1 MNIVVRY
8 SIYVKYC
15 RKKFFWRKNQMFQ
28 LNVPRKTTAMI
39 QVWASMLLIL
49 IAVLLCFSPMIN
61 LQIADPKMIESVSGM
76 VEKMTGQEV
85 GEIPS
90 EIEVSCPKLIGSIG
104 LIVKFISSASNPE
117 SANAEELRA
126 MMESEDGKNTLM
138 MVAAIANSVIS
149 VFNFGGKDGEKG
161 GEFNIVSLIFNVLLV
176 LVATIYM
183 LGFTL
188 IFPLIFVIFAI
199 IALVTALKNLSDP
212 TIAAPKLAKRLPG
225 LITLPMIFMLFSCV
239 LPTMNYGSGAMGV
252 WIVCLVSVFV
262 NFVISRLRSYNAN
275 DWKYLTVLQG
285 TSLVGIVGF
294 MVFFVNILKVG
305 AFNSFIN
312 GNWGTFLQKVIMG
325 SAADKSAKV
334 ASMSYI
340 IDAVMVLVAVF
351 LVLSAIDYLKH
362 CGQRISCAVAKAKS
376 GKISDNHIVLAVAMM
391 FIYILPTI
399 VMNSKNYTENPFD
412 AKAEGVESF
421 LVLSDAGKAALDAA
435 LIGLIIMLVAE
446 IALIVLKKVF
456 CKGMSKDDMVIAM
469 SGNAPALLVEEAPV
483 AEEAVAEEAPVAEEA
498 VAEEAPVA
506 EEAVA
511 EEAPVAEEA
520 VAEEAVEAVADVTE
534 EVAET
539 TEE

>member
-1 MNIVVRY
+1 
-8 SIYVKYC
+8 
-15 RKKFFWRKNQMFQ
+15 MFQ

-49 IAVLLCFSPMIN
+49 IAVFLCFSPMIT
-61 LQIADPKMIESVSGM
+61 LKTGSMDAIGDM
-76 VEKMTGQEV
+76 VQKITGQEIV
-85 GEIPS
+85 DIP
-90 EIEVSCPKLIGSIG
+90 EEVEVTCPKLIGSIG
-104 LIVKFISSASNPE
+104 LIINAVSAASDSEKASNTDFE
-117 SANAEELRA
+117 A
-126 MMESEDGKNTLM
+126 MLQSEDGKNTIV
-138 MVAAIANSVIS
+138 MVAAIANSVMGPIMS
-149 VFNFGGKDGEKG
+149 LFDSEGEEGEGG

-176 LVATIYM
+176 FVATIYM

-188 IFPLIFVIFAI
+188 IFPFIFVIFAI

-212 TIAAPKLAKRLPG
+212 TLAAPKLAKRLPG

-239 LPTMNYGSGAMGV
+239 LPSMNYGWGAMGV
-252 WIVCLVSVFV
+252 WIVCLVSVLV

-285 TSLVGIVGF
+285 TSLVGIIGF
-294 MVFFVNILKVG
+294 MVFFVNILKAGV
-305 AFNSFIN
+305 FKSFIT
-312 GNWGTFLQKVIMG
+312 GNWSVFLQKVIMG
-325 SAADKSAKV
+325 TAADKNAEV
-334 ASMSYI
+334 ASMAYI

-351 LVLSAIDYLKH
+351 LVLNSIDYLKH
-362 CGQRISCAVAKAKS
+362 CGQRISCAVARTKT

-391 FIYILPTI
+391 FIYVLPTI
-399 VMNSKNYTENPFD
+399 VMNSKNYTEDPFD

-421 LVLSDAGKAALDAA
+421 LKLKEGQAAFDAA

-456 CKGMSKDDMVIAM
+456 CKDMTKDDMVIAM
-469 SGNAPALLVEEAPV
+469 SGNAPALL
-483 AEEAVAEEAPVAEEA
+483 AEEAPVVEEA
-498 VAEEAPVA
+498 VA

-520 VAEEAVEAVADVTE
+520 VAEEAVAEEAAAEEAVEAVADVTE

>member
-1 MNIVVRY
+1 
-8 SIYVKYC
+8 
-15 RKKFFWRKNQMFQ
+15 MFQ

-49 IAVLLCFSPMIN
+49 IAVFLCFSPMIT
-61 LQIADPKMIESVSGM
+61 LQIADPEMIEGISGM
-76 VEKMTGQEV
+76 VEEMTGQDV
-85 GEIPS
+85 GEIPT
-90 EIEVSCPKLIGSIG
+90 EIEVTCPKLLGSIG
-104 LIVKFISSASNPE
+104 LIANFISAASNPE
-117 SANAEELRA
+117 EANAEELQK
-126 MMESEDGKNTLM
+126 MLESEDGKNTVM
-138 MVAAIANSVIS
+138 MVAAIANSVMSI
-149 VFNFGGKDGEKG
+149 FDFGGEEGEEG
-161 GEFNIVSLIFNVLLV
+161 GDFNIVSLIFNVLLV

-188 IFPLIFVIFAI
+188 IFPFIFVIFAI

-239 LPTMNYGSGAMGV
+239 LPTMNYGWGAMGV
-252 WIVCLVSVFV
+252 WIVCLVSVLV
-262 NFVISRLRSYNAN
+262 NFVISRLRSYNAG

-312 GNWGTFLQKVIMG
+312 GNWGKFLQNVIVG
-325 SAADKSAKV
+325 SAMDKDAKV

-362 CGQRISCAVAKAKS
+362 CGQRISCAVARTKT
-376 GKISDNHIVLAVAMM
+376 GKLTDTHIVLAVAMM

-399 VMNSKNYTENPFD
+399 VMNSQNYTEDPFD
-412 AKAEGVESF
+412 ASAESVGSF

-446 IALIVLKKVF
+446 IALIVLKKVL
-456 CKGMSKDDMVIAM
+456 CKESTKEEMELAM
-469 SGNAPALLVEEAPV
+469 SGNAPALAVAEAEAVEEAV
-483 AEEAVAEEAPVAEEA
+483 AEEAVAEEAAVEEA
-498 VAEEAPVA
+498 PAAEEAPA
-506 EEAVA
+506 EEAA
-511 EEAPVAEEA
+511 EDVP
-520 VAEEAVEAVADVTE
+520 AVADVTE
-534 EVAET
+534 EVAEDA
-539 TEE
+539 EEK